1 MYVNFKQAF
10 SWTIVSSIEKTALG
24 MLIMVAGKQEV
35 PVLLISSILL
45 NA

>member
-10 SWTIVSSIEKTALG
+10 SWTIMSFIEKIALG
-24 MLIMVAGKQEV
+24 TLLMVTGKQEV
-35 PVLLISSILL
+35 SLL